1 MEAINMKIAANVRKQ
16 FILDPEKIKAVKRI
30 TKTKTDTEAINKALD
45 MIIANTRIEK
55 MLMAIKGKGKI
66 KDVYSRVSG

>member
-1 MEAINMKIAANVRKQ
+1 MKISANVRKQ
-16 FILDPEKIKAVKRI
+16 FILNPEKIKAVKKI
-30 TKTKTDTEAINKALD
+30 TKAKTDTEAINKALD

>member
-1 MEAINMKIAANVRKQ
+1 MSIPLICQ
-16 FILDPEKIKAVKRI
+16 GYFSLDVKP
-30 TKTKTDTEAINKALD
+30 K
-45 MIIANTRIEK
+45 IEK